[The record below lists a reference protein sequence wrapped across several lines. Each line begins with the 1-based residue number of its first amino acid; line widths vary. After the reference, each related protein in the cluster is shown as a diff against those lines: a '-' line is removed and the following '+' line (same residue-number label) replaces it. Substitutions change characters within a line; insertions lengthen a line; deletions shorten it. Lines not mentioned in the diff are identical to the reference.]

1 MSQKLKNATHS
12 NHGNKYKTAI
22 YLLVMVLGVYLM
34 AIFKKYG
41 G

>member
-1 MSQKLKNATHS
+1 MSQKPENS
-12 NHGNKYKTAI
+12 RQGNKYKTALI
-22 YLLVMVLGVYLM
+22 LLVMVIGVYLM